1 MSTTLTTEK
10 KYAKYT
16 PNMMKMIMNR
26 FKNRSDSQTN
36 LDVAKGLLE
45 DFNRIYPKSSNIQRV
60 TAGSIVQKHVREEK
74 QKAAKRLK
82 KRELKAKHT
91 MAHTPNYVKTEPKSS
106 TLRAYAIQKV
116 LKADN
121 ITITEVSGKLT
132 ITL

>member
-1 MSTTLTTEK
+1 MSTTTSEK

-16 PNMMKMIMNR
+16 PKMMTMIMNR

-45 DFNRIYPKSSNIQRV
+45 DFNRIYPKSSNIQLV

-74 QKAAKRLK
+74 KKVAKRLH
-82 KRELKAKHT
+82 KRKLKTQQTLKA
-91 MAHTPNYVKTEPKSS
+91 TPTTVKSEPVSA
-106 TLRAYAIQKV
+106 TLRGYAIQKV